1 MIVLLSPAKSLDF
14 ESKAPFRKK
23 SEPIFLSQAEQLNQ
37 RLRELSA
44 TELGKLMH
52 ISENLSNLNF
62 ERNQAWTMSNTKAE
76 KQCVFSFNGDVYQGL
91 DANTFTKPQADFAQ
105 KHLRILSGL
114 YGVLKPMD
122 VIQPYRLEMG
132 SRLCVNGHKNL
143 YQFWGSQITDALNEE
158 LNGMRSKLVVN
169 LASNEYFKSVK
180 KKELV
185 GELIEPQFKDWKN
198 GQYKMISFF
207 AKKARGLMSR
217 YIINNKV
224 KKAENLKGF
233 DYEDYKWNAELS
245 EASNGWVFTRG

>member
-23 SEPIFLSQAEQLNQ
+23 TEPIFLEQSQQLNQ

-44 TELGKLMH
+44 AELGKLMH

-62 ERNQAWTMSNTKAE
+62 ERNHAWTTSNKKAE

-91 DANTFTKPQADFAQ
+91 DANTFTKSQADFAQ

-114 YGVLKPMD
+114 YGILKPLD
-122 VIQPYRLEMG
+122 AIQPYRLEMG
-132 SRLCVNGHKNL
+132 SRLTVNGHKNL
-143 YQFWGSQITDALNEE
+143 YQFWGNTITDALNEE
-158 LNGMRSKLVVN
+158 LNGMRSKLVIN

-224 KKAENLKGF
+224 KKADDLKGF
-233 DYEDYKWNAELS
+233 NYEDYKWNAELS
-245 EASNGWVFTRG
+245 GAANGWVFTRG